1 MYIDKNKGL
10 MMDKQI
16 EYEFIYLD
24 YDLMDKQ
31 EKAKALAEGKKV
43 LRDLCNF
50 VVLSTFVL
58 LFTATAIVWVG

>member
-1 MYIDKNKGL
+1 MN
-10 MMDKQI
+10 KQI

-24 YDLMDKQ
+24 FDLMDKQ
-31 EKAKALAEGKKV
+31 EKAEALAEGKKV

>member
-1 MYIDKNKGL
+1 MYIDKNKGFV
-10 MMDKQI
+10 MDKQVK
-16 EYEFIYLD
+16 YEFIYLD
-24 YDLMDKQ
+24 FDLMDKQ
-31 EKAKALAEGKKV
+31 EKAEAIAEGKKV

>member
-1 MYIDKNKGL
+1 
-10 MMDKQI
+10 MDKQVK
-16 EYEFIYLD
+16 YEFIYLD
-24 YDLMDKQ
+24 FDLMDKQ
-31 EKAKALAEGKKV
+31 EKAEAIAEGKKV

>member
-1 MYIDKNKGL
+1 
-10 MMDKQI
+10 MDKQI
-16 EYEFIYLD
+16 KYEFIYLD
-24 YDLMDKQ
+24 FDLMDKQ
-31 EKAKALAEGKKV
+31 EKAEALAGGKKV

>member
-1 MYIDKNKGL
+1 
-10 MMDKQI
+10 MDKQI

-31 EKAKALAEGKKV
+31 EKAKAIAEGKKV

>member
-1 MYIDKNKGL
+1 

-31 EKAKALAEGKKV
+31 EKAEALVEGKKV

-50 VVLSTFVL
+50 CSAFYIC
-58 LFTATAIVWVG
+58 FNIYSNSISVGRLV

>member
-1 MYIDKNKGL
+1 
-10 MMDKQI
+10 MMNKQI

-24 YDLMDKQ
+24 FDLMDKQ
-31 EKAKALAEGKKV
+31 EKAEAIAEGKKV

>member
-1 MYIDKNKGL
+1 
-10 MMDKQI
+10 MMSKQI

-24 YDLMDKQ
+24 FDLMDKQ
-31 EKAKALAEGKKV
+31 EKAEALVEGKKV

-58 LFTATAIVWVG
+58 TFTATAIVWVG

>member
-1 MYIDKNKGL
+1 MN
-10 MMDKQI
+10 KQI
-16 EYEFIYLD
+16 EYQFIYLD
-24 YDLMDKQ
+24 FDLMDKQ
-31 EKAKALAEGKKV
+31 EKAEALAEGKKV

>member
-1 MYIDKNKGL
+1 
-10 MMDKQI
+10 MDKQI

-24 YDLMDKQ
+24 FDLMDKQ
-31 EKAKALAEGKKV
+31 EKAEALAESKKI

>member
-1 MYIDKNKGL
+1 MN
-10 MMDKQI
+10 KQI
-16 EYEFIYLD
+16 KYEFIYLD
-24 YDLMDKQ
+24 FDLMDKQ
-31 EKAKALAEGKKV
+31 EKAEALAEGKKV

>member
-1 MYIDKNKGL
+1 MN
-10 MMDKQI
+10 KQI
-16 EYEFIYLD
+16 QYEFIYLD
-24 YDLMDKQ
+24 FDLMDKQ
-31 EKAKALAEGKKV
+31 EKSEAIAEGKKV

>member
-1 MYIDKNKGL
+1 MN
-10 MMDKQI
+10 KQI
-16 EYEFIYLD
+16 QYEFIYLD
-24 YDLMDKQ
+24 FDLMDKQ
-31 EKAKALAEGKKV
+31 EKAEALAEGKKV

>member
-1 MYIDKNKGL
+1 MN
-10 MMDKQI
+10 KQI

-24 YDLMDKQ
+24 FDLMDKQ
-31 EKAKALAEGKKV
+31 EKAEAIAEGKKV

>member
-1 MYIDKNKGL
+1 
-10 MMDKQI
+10 MMSKQT

-31 EKAKALAEGKKV
+31 EKAEAIAEGKKV

-58 LFTATAIVWVG
+58 TFTATALVWVG